1 MKRLTGLLV
10 ALALGGCAT
19 MSSEVA
25 AVEATVS
32 ARSSTLATLALPR
45 FDVPEDVPS
54 EVQALLEKPLSADD
68 AVKVA
73 FLANRDA
80 RAALAEVGVSRG
92 AFVQAGLLPNPE
104 VEFAIRDPGGP
115 QPAQLDFG
123 LELNIAATVMTPLR
137 SAVAESALEAERLK
151 AAGALLDL
159 SYRTRLAWL
168 DVQASAR
175 RLELR
180 LAALESQQASWDAME
195 TLEKAGNVNGLQV
208 ATERVAV
215 EQARLQV
222 AEAENALLD
231 AREALTRRLGLSG
244 AQLGWKLAGSL
255 EAPVLPAA
263 DALTEALAVTNSL
276 ELAEA
281 KARAEAASRKVTL
294 AATEGWLPHLQAGFH
309 GERDGALWELGAHM
323 TVGLPLLDQAQGRQ
337 LSAKSEYHVVRARA
351 EGQALAVRSAV
362 RVTWNRLE
370 SATKRATHYATRL
383 LPARRQ
389 ALDETVLQY
398 NAMQV
403 GVFQVLAAQ
412 RAVTETALAEVDA
425 RLEAQRAL
433 AALELLKAGR
443 FTPLEFQ
450 AVSTSNSGVDARA
463 MEGGH

>member
-80 RAALAEVGVSRG
+80 RAALAEVGMSRG